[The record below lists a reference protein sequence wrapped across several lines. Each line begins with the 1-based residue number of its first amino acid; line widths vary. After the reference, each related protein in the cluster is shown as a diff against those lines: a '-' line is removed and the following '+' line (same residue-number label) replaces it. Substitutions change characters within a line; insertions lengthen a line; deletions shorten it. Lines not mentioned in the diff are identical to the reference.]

1 MEKVID
7 IEDRIPTLKEK
18 RRRRTNKKFS
28 ILLFLFV
35 FTLLVLLYFQ
45 SSYSQVQKIELDGAK
60 LFSVNHYIEQSGL
73 KIGDSMWSFKEKDI
87 ENSLEKSD
95 WVESVQVKRKW
106 LSSVHIEVKEFKQVG
121 YVEKEN
127 ALQIILENGKTII
140 PEDEIVPVE
149 GPIIADFEDEK
160 IRLRL
165 IKELKK
171 LNSEVLL
178 TISQINYVPTE
189 NDIYSIQVFM
199 NDGNEV
205 QALIPSF
212 SSKMNYYPSIIS
224 QINPDQKGVIDMEVG
239 SYFEPFQK
247 VLNETEG
254 EEAIEDEEEESS

>member
-1 MEKVID
+1 
-7 IEDRIPTLKEK
+7 
-18 RRRRTNKKFS
+18 
-28 ILLFLFV
+28 
-35 FTLLVLLYFQ
+35 
-45 SSYSQVQKIELDGAK
+45 
-60 LFSVNHYIEQSGL
+60 
-73 KIGDSMWSFKEKDI
+73 MWSFKEKDI

-106 LSSVHIEVKEFKQVG
+106 LSSIHIEVKEFKQVG

-140 PEDEIVPVE
+140 PEDEIVPIE

-239 SYFEPFQK
+239 SYFEPYQK